1 MLVFLTHLVQAG
13 QAKGLKTSII
23 AFDIAQFFPS
33 LNHSMLISILSYF
46 GFANCIVD
54 FFSDYLVGRS
64 TQYFSNSFLFGAHDT
79 DVDVGQ
85 DSALSSILSVLYIAP
100 LICIF
105 EHRAQAFHLNTS
117 IFLFVNNGLLISQ
130 RKT

>member
-33 LNHSMLISILSYF
+33 N
-46 GFANCIVD
+46 
-54 FFSDYLVGRS
+54 YLVGIY
-64 TQYFSNSFLFGAHDT
+64 TQYSWNSFLFGAHDT

-85 DSALSSILSVLYIAP
+85 DSALFSILSVLYIAP

-117 IFLFVNNGLLISQ
+117 IFSFVDNGLLISQ